1 MLFVTLAGLLGV
13 VVVCDR
19 LACLLLLFFF
29 FFFSDPIDSLLRLY
43 VLLGQTGQ
51 AKGS

>member
-19 LACLLLLFFF
+19 LTCLLLLLLFFF
-29 FFFSDPIDSLLRLY
+29 FSDPINFLLRY
-43 VLLGQTGQ
+43 VLG
-51 AKGS
+51 